1 VERRAPATVPLPR
14 RHISGE
20 SRYFL
25 RDPYLRF
32 HYRFVDP
39 NLDLI
44 EQGLTRRLWE
54 SVQDNFRAFVADAFE
69 DLCRA
74 WTLAQAQAGRLPFE
88 PEVVGAHWAR
98 NAQVDVVAVNWRPR
112 RILMGEAKWGE
123 GPVGRE
129 VIRELVEKTPKVI
142 PPSVPSPLS
151 VP

>member
-1 VERRAPATVPLPR
+1 MERRAPATVPLPR
-14 RHISGE
+14 RHISGG

-74 WTLAQAQAGRLPFE
+74 WTRWLRPERCAGI
-88 PEVVGAHWAR
+88 A
-98 NAQVDVVAVNWRPR
+98 AVPADG
-112 RILMGEAKWGE
+112 M
-123 GPVGRE
+123 
-129 VIRELVEKTPKVI
+129 
-142 PPSVPSPLS
+142 PSPTR
-151 VP
+151 